1 MSKPSRFWDRIA
13 KRYAKQPVADDAAY
27 QRKLEVTRGYLRP
40 EMEVLEFGCGTGTTA
55 LIHAPFV
62 KHITSVDISRNMLD
76 IARAKAEA
84 GNVTNVSFEQA
95 NIDDLEAPDAGY
107 DVIMGHSI
115 LHLLP
120 DKEEVIAK
128 VWRMLKPGG
137 VFVSSTV
144 CMKGRMPVVRAIL
157 PVGHFLGL
165 LPMVKFF
172 TADELERSLTEAG
185 FQIDHRWQ
193 PEKSK
198 AVFIVATKPGAA
210 GAGAGDAEAPKMRA
224 IA

>member
-13 KRYAKQPVADDAAY
+13 KRYSKQPVADEAAY

-40 EMEVLEFGCGTGTTA
+40 DMDVLEFGCGTGTTA

-62 KHITSVDISRNMLD
+62 KHITGVDISRNMLD

-84 GNVTNVSFEQA
+84 GNVENVTFRQA
-95 NIDDLEAPDAGY
+95 NIDDLEAPDASY

-115 LHLLP
+115 LHLLQ

-144 CMKGRMPVVRAIL
+144 CML
-157 PVGHFLGL
+157 
-165 LPMVKFF
+165 
-172 TADELERSLTEAG
+172 SL
-185 FQIDHRWQ
+185 IH
-193 PEKSK
+193 
-198 AVFIVATKPGAA
+198 I
-210 GAGAGDAEAPKMRA
+210 
-224 IA
+224 

>member
-13 KRYAKQPVADDAAY
+13 KRYAKQPVADEAAY
-27 QRKLEVTRGYLRP
+27 QRKLDVTRGYLRP
-40 EMEVLEFGCGTGTTA
+40 DMEVLEFGCGTGTTA

-62 KHITSVDISRNMLD
+62 KHITGVDISRNMLD
-76 IARAKAEA
+76 IARAKAESGA
-84 GNVTNVSFEQA
+84 VENVTFRQA
-95 NIDDLEAPDAGY
+95 NIDDLEAPDASY
-107 DVIMGHSI
+107 DVVMGHSI
-115 LHLLP
+115 LHLLE

-144 CMKGRMPVVRAIL
+144 CLKGQIPLVRAIL

-172 TADELERSLTEAG
+172 TADELESCLTEAG

-210 GAGAGDAEAPKMRA
+210 GAEAQDGAGQMRA
-224 IA
+224 TA